1 MPHCL
6 LKIKSGLTG
15 LRTMSTLVR
24 QPHCSRDEFSL
35 ISGNHAYSVPVPLSE
50 VWMHAHPANVDMGDK
65 KVSKMDIDVILD
77 DSPSSFYGTSVPV
90 ETYFRPMSM
99 DTRL

>member
-1 MPHCL
+1 
-6 LKIKSGLTG
+6 
-15 LRTMSTLVR
+15 
-24 QPHCSRDEFSL
+24 
-35 ISGNHAYSVPVPLSE
+35 
-50 VWMHAHPANVDMGDK
+50 MHAHPANVDMGDK

-90 ETYFRPMSM
+90 ETYSRPMSM